1 MINVLK
7 KEVAKFQ
14 RLPKSIR
21 SSSSNSKNYFSDQ
34 TFMPLVDD
42 FRIIYK
48 KLKKQKKINLKVS
61 ELLKTIGSLE
71 KKLLLRPS
79 EKKQKMGWKK
89 RKN

>member
-1 MINVLK
+1 
-7 KEVAKFQ
+7 
-14 RLPKSIR
+14 
-21 SSSSNSKNYFSDQ
+21 
-34 TFMPLVDD
+34 MPLVDD